1 MPLSIYTFLWM
12 RRLKD
17 LSIRMKLVASFSIF
31 LVFIIILGFM
41 ASGSVRKIAE
51 NGSQMYSYN
60 LKSIDVLHEIKEN
73 NLEINAYLLNV
84 LYAQSMQTS
93 NEILPIIE
101 ELKADNDQLMDTYE
115 KNLLKDDN
123 KKLWDTY
130 KEELENYRESR
141 NQIIKYTSQGN
152 TAMAK
157 GLMEENEVS
166 RVTMQDQLNQLVKSN
181 QDIAESK
188 NNENKDYV
196 AMLNILTLVVSLLGI
211 VLAALLGFVLSTY
224 ITKYLK
230 LGLTFAQAL
239 ENGDLTTEISS
250 VSNDELGK
258 LINSLGKAQDR
269 MRRTMSNIMDRTME
283 VAASSQQLSAA
294 IEEVSATFTII
305 NNNTENIVNGIID
318 VNTATEELTAT
329 IDQVNSGVTQLAT
342 SSSDG
347 NMQSVTIKNRAVKI
361 KENGIKS
368 KELADK
374 LYDQTEEKIQRSIEN
389 AKVVEE
395 ISVIA
400 SSIASIAEQTNLLS
414 LNAAI
419 EAARAGEH
427 GSGFA
432 VVADEIRSLAEQ
444 STGYV
449 KDITELVE
457 KVINSVNDLADN
469 SREIL
474 EFVDNRVRVDYDL
487 LIQTGINYE
496 EDAIYVNGLSQ
507 DTASMS
513 EELNASTEEI
523 SSVVQSIAANMEGT
537 AQSSEEI
544 LSSMDTTSRSIDDMA
559 KMAQSQAKVAD
570 SLNQAVALFKLNA

>member
-283 VAASSQQLSAA
+283 VAASSQQLAAA

-427 GSGFA
+427 GRGFA

-496 EDAIYVNGLSQ
+496 KDAIYVNGLSQ

>member
-101 ELKADNDQLMDTYE
+101 ELKADNDQLMVTYE

-427 GSGFA
+427 GRGFA

-496 EDAIYVNGLSQ
+496 KDAIYVNGLSQ